1 MSEARD
7 KIQHRIKK
15 ILRNEIKVKQE
26 EEEEDDENDEWD
38 LLGHPCRTL
47 SSVLRKYLTCRNSSY
62 PDKMKYIQYVF
73 DFDDYSNISFEKFKD
88 ILEEENSDE
97 DEDSDEELDEEE
109 KKRKEEEIR
118 KKYLVI
124 VEILKQNW
132 NIHANDLIIDE
143 DHNEKQENYLESE
156 ENSKRFFNKY
166 VLILVQLF
174 LKQCKVSK
182 YDIRALVNY
191 LKRLINSPYKYSSI
205 MHRVIILP
213 FY

>member
-15 ILRNEIKVKQE
+15 ILRNEVKVKQE
-26 EEEEDDENDEWD
+26 EEEDDDENDEWD

-97 DEDSDEELDEEE
+97 DEDSDEEE

-205 MHRVIILP
+205 MHRVIIPPSINL
-213 FY
+213 

>member
-15 ILRNEIKVKQE
+15 ILEDKEDE
-26 EEEEDDENDEWD
+26 EENEEEDDDEEWD

-88 ILEEENSDE
+88 ILEEENWDE

-109 KKRKEEEIR
+109 VKRKEEEIR

-205 MHRVIILP
+205 MHRVIIPPSINL
-213 FY
+213 